1 MKLTPLTG
9 IVIAIVILG
18 VVAGVMAQVSTY
30 VNSAD
35 LTSFGVY
42 GGYIKGFVSGTPVIV
57 FITLIYNVFMF
68 VVRTQQA
75 KLKAFVEMYDTTKLV
90 ITMTEFVAM
99 IGPIFALAPSAE
111 WKAVGSI
118 ASFVILVTANEISHI
133 WKNLAPTSLQPV
145 PSSPSEPEP
154 TPTPTPSPGVY
165 VTLTVKPKVAD
176 PGVGTSPYGATKWLK
191 GEEVRITC
199 DIHPSSPYIFD
210 HWEDEVEMAYS
221 FGQTFIMIANANYTF
236 IAVVRKKV

>member
-18 VVAGVMAQVSTY
+18 VVAGVMAQVSIY

-42 GGYIKGFVSGTPVIV
+42 GGYIKGFVSGTPVLM
-57 FITLIYNVFMF
+57 FITLIYNIFMF

-75 KLKAFVEMYDTTKLV
+75 KLKDFTEAYDTTKLV
-90 ITMTEFVAM
+90 ITATEFVGM

-118 ASFVILVTANEISHI
+118 ASFIILVTANEISHI
-133 WKNLAPTSLQPV
+133 WKNLTPTSLQPTL
-145 PSSPSEPEP
+145 PEPEP
-154 TPTPTPSPGVY
+154 EPAPEPQPIVETVLLTAASADVYGNVSPSG
-165 VTLTVKPKVAD
+165 TWSWPK
-176 PGVGTSPYGATKWLK
+176 GT
-191 GEEVRITC
+191 EVRIMADPEIDC
-199 DIHPSSPYIFD
+199 EFD
-210 HWEDEVEMAYS
+210 FWEIDGARTSMTAY
-221 FGQTFIMIANANYTF
+221 FRTIADAKHTF
-236 IAVVRKKV
+236 IAHFKKCV